1 MHRIINFFFFGFI
14 ILFFLSIFK
23 YYSSN
28 KNIKSI
34 NINRSNIEAII
45 RAKSSNLPVLKDDTS
60 NVIEFN
66 SSYSDEI
73 KDNKPRSFWNL
84 FKIE

>member
-1 MHRIINFFFFGFI
+1 MHRIINFFLFGLI

-45 RAKSSNLPVLKDDTS
+45 RAKSSNLPVLEDDTS

>member
-1 MHRIINFFFFGFI
+1 MYRIVNFFLFGLI

-45 RAKSSNLPVLKDDTS
+45 RTKSSNLPVLKDDTS